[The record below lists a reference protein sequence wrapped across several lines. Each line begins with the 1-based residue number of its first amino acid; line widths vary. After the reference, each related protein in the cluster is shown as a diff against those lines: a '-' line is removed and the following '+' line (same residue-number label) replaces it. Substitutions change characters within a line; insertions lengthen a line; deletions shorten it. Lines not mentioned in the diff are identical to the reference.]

1 MNVFDE
7 LRALNEKTGMILALC
22 PNTRCN
28 DDGKAFDS
36 WDVVDLLQD
45 TYESGVV
52 AWAKT
57 PELAVSKARAKL
69 KKEVSIPNV

>member
-1 MNVFDE
+1 MNAFEE
-7 LRALNEKTGMILALC
+7 LRKLSETNGTLAIC
-22 PNTRCN
+22 PNVRV
-28 DDGKAFDS
+28 DDKGNAFDS

-69 KKEVSIPNV
+69 KKEVSTPNV